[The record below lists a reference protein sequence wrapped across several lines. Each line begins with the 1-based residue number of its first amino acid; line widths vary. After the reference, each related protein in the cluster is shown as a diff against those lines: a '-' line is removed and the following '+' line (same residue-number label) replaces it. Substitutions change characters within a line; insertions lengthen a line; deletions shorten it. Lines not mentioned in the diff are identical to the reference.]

1 MWRARPKTSVK
12 AQRSKQNHP
21 MQSDNRN
28 DNNQKTKVR
37 IAHLL
42 NASPL
47 AESVRL
53 IERPLTDFH

>member
-12 AQRSKQNHP
+12 AQRSKQNHQL
-21 MQSDNRN
+21 QSDIRN

-47 AESVRL
+47 AESACL
-53 IERPLTDFH
+53 IQRPLADFH

>member
-12 AQRSKQNHP
+12 AQRSEQNNQ
-21 MQSDNRN
+21 MQSDNRI

-42 NASPL
+42 NAKSLGPNQP
-47 AESVRL
+47 A
-53 IERPLTDFH
+53 